1 MARKIRYFVENTPLT
16 TKYATFGAESG
27 AETGIPAAVRRP
39 KIPFAA
45 GAAFE
50 REPLRRG
57 REGEDAAKIALYFFA
72 EIRQN
77 DSPVAEGVR
86 CLTEIE

>member
-1 MARKIRYFVENTPLT
+1 MARKIRYFVENPLST
-16 TKYATFGAESG
+16 TKYAIFGAKSG
-27 AETGIPAAVRRP
+27 AETGIPDPVRKP
-39 KIPFAA
+39 KILSAA

-57 REGEDAAKIALYFFA
+57 REGEGAAKIALYFFD